1 MADWA
6 TLARISGSRGNR
18 GEVVAVSESDF
29 PDRFQQL
36 RAVSLLFPDGMRRAA
51 TLESAWWHGEKL
63 ILKFEGID
71 SIGAADELAGC
82 QVQVLASERLPLPEG
97 EFYLSDLIGLD
108 LVDEGVRIGPVVSWT
123 ESPAGRYLVVRDEE
137 TGEELM
143 VPFVKA
149 ICRPDLAARRIE
161 ASLPPGL
168 RGLNL

>member
-18 GEVVAVSESDF
+18 GEVAAVSESDF

-36 RAVSLLFPDGMRRAA
+36 RAVSLLFPDGIRREA
-51 TLESAWWHGEKL
+51 TLGSAWWHGEKL

-71 SIGAADELAGC
+71 SIDAADELAGC
-82 QVQVLASERLPLPEG
+82 QVQVLASERLPLPDG
-97 EFYLSDLIGLD
+97 EFYLSDLVGWD
-108 LVDEGVRIGPVVSWT
+108 LVDEGVRVGPVVSWT
-123 ESPAGRYLVVRDEE
+123 ESPAGRYLVVRDDE

-149 ICRPDLAARRIE
+149 ICRPEVASRRID